1 MSNMLE
7 IDEAS
12 LAKESKARKSQ
23 IDSMV
28 EEEKR
33 EELVSEDLNR
43 SLFIIFQSLI
53 LFYSMI

>member
-23 IDSMV
+23 MDSMI

-33 EELVSEDLNR
+33 EELVSEDLNVY
-43 SLFIIFQSLI
+43 SPVVCLLYFIR
-53 LFYSMI
+53 

>member
-1 MSNMLE
+1 MLE

-33 EELVSEDLNR
+33 EELVSEDLNV
-43 SLFIIFQSLI
+43 
-53 LFYSMI
+53 YSPFACLLCFNR

>member
-1 MSNMLE
+1 MLE

-33 EELVSEDLNR
+33 EELVSEDLDVYSPVACLLCSIANPV
-43 SLFIIFQSLI
+43 FIR
-53 LFYSMI
+53 

>member
-12 LAKESKARKSQ
+12 LAKESKSRKDQ

-28 EEEKR
+28 EEEKQN
-33 EELVSEDLNR
+33 ELVSVHLLAN
-43 SLFIIFQSLI
+43 LVSLI
-53 LFYSMI
+53 

>member
-1 MSNMLE
+1 MRE
-7 IDEAS
+7 E
-12 LAKESKARKSQ
+12 KSREVG
-23 IDSMV
+23 MREEKV
-28 EEEKR
+28 RGEKMREEEKR

>member
-1 MSNMLE
+1 MLE

-33 EELVSEDLNR
+33 EELVSEDLNVYCTVAC
-43 SLFIIFQSLI
+43 LLCFNH
-53 LFYSMI
+53 

>member
-33 EELVSEDLNR
+33 EELVSDDLNV
-43 SLFIIFQSLI
+43 
-53 LFYSMI
+53 YSPVACLSCFNH

>member
-1 MSNMLE
+1 MLE

-33 EELVSEDLNR
+33 EELVSEDLSR
-43 SLFIIFQSLI
+43 SLFIFFQSLI